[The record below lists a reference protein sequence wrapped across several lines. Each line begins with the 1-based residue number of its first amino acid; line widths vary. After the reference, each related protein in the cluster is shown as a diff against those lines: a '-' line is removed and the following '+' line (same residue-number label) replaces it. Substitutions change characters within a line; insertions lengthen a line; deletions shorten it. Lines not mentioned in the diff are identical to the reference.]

1 MTWLSTLLLCSSLA
15 LAAPPTDA
23 PGGGAR
29 NAMSQEEVSEL
40 ETEILDAVRAEAPD
54 RYSEL
59 AALKKSDPD
68 AYWRAMKRLGKVYRR
83 HANDPETL
91 QRQIRIRDLD
101 LQLREKAKGFEA
113 LSASEQKARRA
124 EMETTAGELFE
135 LKQAHRKTQL
145 EHLQER
151 ISTLEAEIG
160 DREARKDE
168 IIDDFVDMLIKGKP
182 SL

>member
-15 LAAPPTDA
+15 FAAPP
-23 PGGGAR
+23 PGAGGDRGGLTQAEVA
-29 NAMSQEEVSEL
+29 AMES
-40 ETEILDAVRAEAPD
+40 EILEVVGEEAPE
-54 RYSEL
+54 RHAEL
-59 AALKKSDPD
+59 KALKASDPE
-68 AYWRAMKRLGKVYRR
+68 AYWRAMRRLGKVYTR

-113 LSASEQKARRA
+113 LSPAEQKARRA
-124 EMETTAGELFE
+124 EMEVTAGELFE

-151 ISTLEAEIG
+151 ITTLEEEIG
-160 DREARKDE
+160 DREARKEE
-168 IIDDFVDMLIKGKP
+168 IIDDFLDMLINGKP